1 MTTEL
6 VSVDIGGTHARF
18 ALATVAPDGT
28 ITLGKPATLHTKDHA
43 SFQTAWETFAEI
55 NGGSLPPA
63 VAMSVAGPVG
73 GEVIKFT
80 NNPWIIRPA
89 LIEEKLGATRHTIV
103 NDFAAVAHAVA
114 RAHEDDFVHLA
125 GPEDVPLPASG
136 TISVIGPGTGLGVA
150 HLWRDGRPFS
160 EGGGYHVQATEGGHI
175 DFAPLDQIED
185 AILARLRKRH
195 MRVSVERVVSGP
207 AIVDI
212 YETLAAMEDKAVH
225 VLSDVE
231 IWKAGIEG
239 PKAGGD
245 SLAAAAVD
253 RFCLSL
259 GSAAG
264 DYALAH
270 GSSGVV
276 IAGGL
281 GYRIRETILKSGF
294 ADRFI
299 AKGRMAGM
307 MAKLPV
313 KLIVHPQPGLFG
325 AAAAFAREHCS

>member
-1 MTTEL
+1 MPKSMMTEL
-6 VSVDIGGTHARF
+6 VTIDVGGTHARF
-18 ALATVAPDGT
+18 ALATIAPDGT
-28 ITLGKPATLHTKDHA
+28 ITLGDPATLHTSDHA
-43 SFQTAWETFAEI
+43 SFETAWQAFEEM
-55 NGGSLPPA
+55 NGGTLPPA

-73 GEVIKFT
+73 GDIIRFT

-89 LIEEKLGATRHTIV
+89 LIAEKLGATRQTIV

-114 RAHEDDFVHLA
+114 RADAAQFVDLA
-125 GPEDVPLPASG
+125 GPTGAPLPESG

-150 HLWRDGRPFS
+150 HLWRSGTGS
-160 EGGGYHVQATEGGHI
+160 YHVQATEGGHI

-195 MRVSVERVVSGP
+195 TRVSVERVVSGP

-212 YETLAAMEDKAVH
+212 YATLAAMEHRAV
-225 VLSDVE
+225 LERSDVE
-231 IWKAGIEG
+231 IWTAAASGE
-239 PKAGGD
+239 D

-259 GSAAG
+259 GAAAG

-270 GSSGVV
+270 GAGGVV

-281 GYRIRETILKSGF
+281 GYRIRETILQSGF
-294 ADRFI
+294 AERFC
-299 AKGRMAGM
+299 AKGRFAGM
-307 MAKLPV
+307 MASLPV
-313 KLIVHPQPGLFG
+313 KLITHPQPGLFG
-325 AAAAFAREHCS
+325 AAAAFAREHLQQ